1 MSDHSSFDSTS
12 QTLSSQDS
20 IFQDSTSKNSA
31 SQNSAMQ
38 SNPTQDI
45 DDSQMHSVA
54 NSAEMLVEPDI
65 DALLDIADEASV
77 TWVREQEQLD
87 EVIKALEVCG
97 RVALDTEF
105 IKRDTYY
112 PRLAL
117 VQLNTGDHIYLLDA
131 PQLQLAELWQ
141 ALSEVDVAIWHA
153 CGEDL
158 GIFYLLSGCPPLT
171 NIFDTQIALSYLT
184 GQLQMGYQQALDD
197 QLDMHI
203 DKEQSQSDWLQRPLS
218 DEQEQY
224 AIDDVRFLPALYLSL
239 EYNLKK
245 QGLYDYV
252 WADCQLYAYELYQ
265 TQHVADDAMYLTMA
279 DYRYNSQQMAILQAV
294 ATWRE
299 ELARATN
306 QPRTF
311 VIKKQ
316 AVREII
322 TEKPNSMRELAHK
335 TTMHRSMLRLYGEE
349 LLKVIKEA
357 KNLAPVEH
365 PECLLP
371 PYRSKN
377 KVLSKAV
384 QQAID
389 AQAERIGVPA
399 NVLMRKKWLGQLYEV
414 IAFDKD
420 LAELPQGLKGWRNDW
435 VMQTLIP
442 VIKKHKT
449 ELQQG
454 MGINV

>member
-1 MSDHSSFDSTS
+1 MPNHAV
-12 QTLSSQDS
+12 
-20 IFQDSTSKNSA
+20 NA
-31 SQNSAMQ
+31 
-38 SNPTQDI
+38 SNPQQDN
-45 DDSQMHSVA
+45 VA
-54 NSAEMLVEPDI
+54 TINEL
-65 DALLDIADEASV
+65 IADETVKASSEMDIEVLLETANKAVV
-77 TWVREQEQLD
+77 TWVREQDQLD
-87 EVIKALEVCG
+87 EVITALATCG

-131 PQLQLAELWQ
+131 PQLQLGELWQ
-141 ALSEVDVAIWHA
+141 ALSQVDVAIWHA

-184 GQLQMGYQQALDD
+184 GQLQMGYQQALGD
-197 QLDMHI
+197 QLEIHI

-218 DEQEQY
+218 DEQERY
-224 AIDDVRFLPALYLSL
+224 AIDDVRFLPALYLQL
-239 EYNLKK
+239 ENKLKTK
-245 QGLYDYV
+245 GLFDYV
-252 WADCQLYAYELYQ
+252 WADCQLYASELYE
-265 TQHVADDAMYLTMA
+265 TQRVEDDAMYLTMA
-279 DYRYNSQQMAILQAV
+279 DYRYTPEEMAILKAV

-299 ELARATN
+299 GLARATN

-311 VIKKQ
+311 IIKKQ
-316 AVREII
+316 AVREIV
-322 TEKPNSMRELAHK
+322 TEKPNSMRDLAHK
-335 TTMHRSMLRLYGEE
+335 TTIHRSMLRLYGEE
-349 LLKVIKEA
+349 LLKVIREA
-357 KNLAPVEH
+357 RSLSPTEH
-365 PECLLP
+365 PACLLP

-389 AQAERIGVPA
+389 EHAKVMGIPA

-414 IAFDKD
+414 IAFDQD
-420 LAELPQGLKGWRNDW
+420 ISNLPQGLKGWRNEW
-435 VMQTLIP
+435 VVQTLIP
-442 VIKKHKT
+442 VIEAHKT

-454 MGINV
+454 MGIRV

>member
-1 MSDHSSFDSTS
+1 MSNHASTAPVAA
-12 QTLSSQDS
+12 T
-20 IFQDSTSKNSA
+20 
-31 SQNSAMQ
+31 Q
-38 SNPTQDI
+38 SNHSDSSTAT
-45 DDSQMHSVA
+45 DDEPSKLSINHEVA
-54 NSAEMLVEPDI
+54 PADLPPEPDI
-65 DALLDIADEASV
+65 DALLDIADEAAV
-77 TWVREQEQLD
+77 TWVRQQDGLA
-87 EVIKALEVCG
+87 EVIDALATCG

-117 VQLNTGDHIYLLDA
+117 VQLNTGNHVYLLDA

-141 ALSEVDVAIWHA
+141 ALMKVDVAIWHA

-203 DKEQSQSDWLQRPLS
+203 DKEHSQSDWLQRPLS

-239 EYNLKK
+239 EYELKK
-245 QGLYDYV
+245 KGLYDYV
-252 WADCQLYAYELYQ
+252 WADCQLYASDLYDA
-265 TQHVADDAMYLTMA
+265 QHVEDEAMYLTMA
-279 DYRYNSQQMAILQAV
+279 DYRYTSEQMAILQAV

-299 ELARATN
+299 ELARSTN

-322 TEKPNSMRELAHK
+322 TEKPNTMRELAHK
-335 TTMHRSMLRLYGEE
+335 TTMHRSMLRLYGDE
-349 LLKVIKEA
+349 LLKVIKDA
-357 KNLAPVEH
+357 KNLHPAEH
-365 PECLLP
+365 PDCLLP

-389 AQAERIGVPA
+389 DQAEKTGVPA
-399 NVLMRKKWLGQLYEV
+399 SVLMRKKWLGQLYEV

-420 LAELPQGLKGWRNDW
+420 LSELPEGLKGWRNDW

-442 VIKKHKT
+442 VIQAHKT

-454 MGINV
+454 MGVNVR

>member
-1 MSDHSSFDSTS
+1 MYNTASLESN
-12 QTLSSQDS
+12 SQDTLFADS
-20 IFQDSTSKNSA
+20 IKQSSHTTVSA
-31 SQNSAMQ
+31 AL
-38 SNPTQDI
+38 P
-45 DDSQMHSVA
+45 A
-54 NSAEMLVEPDI
+54 EPDI
-65 DALLDIADEASV
+65 DALLDIADEVAI
-77 TWVREQEQLD
+77 TWVRQQSGLD
-87 EVIKALEVCG
+87 EVIQALATCG

-117 VQLNTGDHIYLLDA
+117 VQLNIGDHIYLLDA
-131 PQLQLAELWQ
+131 PQLQLADFWE
-141 ALSEVDVAIWHA
+141 ALRKVDVAIWHA

-203 DKEQSQSDWLQRPLS
+203 DKEHSQSDWLQRPLS

-239 EYNLKK
+239 EYELKK
-245 QGLYDYV
+245 QGLYEYV
-252 WADCQLYAYELYQ
+252 WEDCQLYASDLY
-265 TQHVADDAMYLTMA
+265 DAQNVEDEQMYLTMA
-279 DYRYNSQQMAILQAV
+279 DYRYTSEQMAILQAV

-299 ELARATN
+299 ELARSTN

-322 TEKPNSMRELAHK
+322 TEKPNTMRELAHK
-335 TTMHRSMLRLYGEE
+335 TTMHRSMLRLYGDE
-349 LLKVIKEA
+349 LLKVIKDA
-357 KNLAPVEH
+357 KNLH
-365 PECLLP
+365 PAEYPDCLLP

-389 AQAERIGVPA
+389 DQAEITGVPA
-399 NVLMRKKWLGQLYEV
+399 SVLMRKKWLGQLYEV
-414 IAFDKD
+414 IAFDQG
-420 LAELPQGLKGWRNDW
+420 LAALPQGLKGWRNEW
-435 VMQTLIP
+435 VTQTLIP
-442 VIKKHKT
+442 VVEAHKK

>member
-1 MSDHSSFDSTS
+1 MSNHAPTASTAA
-12 QTLSSQDS
+12 
-20 IFQDSTSKNSA
+20 I
-31 SQNSAMQ
+31 Q
-38 SNPTQDI
+38 SNLADNITI
-45 DDSQMHSVA
+45 AASDDLLESSI
-54 NSAEMLVEPDI
+54 NSTIESADLPSEPDI
-65 DALLDIADEASV
+65 DALLDSADEAAV
-77 TWVREQEQLD
+77 TWVREQNGLA
-87 EVIKALEVCG
+87 EVIDALATCG

-117 VQLNTGDHIYLLDA
+117 IQLNTGNHIYLLDA
-131 PQLQLAELWQ
+131 PQLQLTELWQ
-141 ALSEVDVAIWHA
+141 ALAKVDVAIWHA

-239 EYNLKK
+239 EYALKK

-252 WADCQLYAYELYQ
+252 WADCQLYASDLYDA
-265 TQHVADDAMYLTMA
+265 QHVEDSAMYLTMA
-279 DYRYNSQQMAILQAV
+279 DYRYTSQQMAILQAV

-299 ELARATN
+299 ELARSTN

-322 TEKPNSMRELAHK
+322 TERPSNMRELAHK

-349 LLKVIKEA
+349 LLKVINQA
-357 KNLAPVEH
+357 KNLH
-365 PECLLP
+365 PAEFPDCLLP

-389 AQAERIGVPA
+389 EHARTIGVPA
-399 NVLMRKKWLGQLYEV
+399 SVLMRKKWLGQLYEV
-414 IAFDKD
+414 IAFDKE
-420 LAELPQGLKGWRNDW
+420 LSELPEGLKGWRNDW
-435 VMQTLIP
+435 VMNTLIP

-454 MGINV
+454 MGINVR

>member
-1 MSDHSSFDSTS
+1 MKNNSYCYSVIFSVSHLFIYAGICPVSDHYNPILTANQPSVSISTDNHSFMPAEP
-12 QTLSSQDS
+12 
-20 IFQDSTSKNSA
+20 N
-31 SQNSAMQ
+31 
-38 SNPTQDI
+38 I
-45 DDSQMHSVA
+45 DV
-54 NSAEMLVEPDI
+54 
-65 DALLDIADEASV
+65 LLDVADEVPV
-77 TWVREQEQLD
+77 TWIKEQYQLD
-87 EVIKALEVCG
+87 EVINALEGCG

-131 PQLQLAELWQ
+131 PKLQLTELWQ
-141 ALSEVDVAIWHA
+141 ALIKVDVAIWHA

-203 DKEQSQSDWLQRPLS
+203 DKEHSQSDWLRRPLS

-224 AIDDVRFLPALYLSL
+224 AIDDVRFLPALYLSI
-239 EYNLKK
+239 EYELKS

-252 WADCQLYAYELYQ
+252 WEDCQLYAHELYKAQ
-265 TQHVADDAMYLTMA
+265 NVEDEDMYLTMA
-279 DYRYNSQQMAILQAV
+279 DYRYTSEQMAILQAV

-299 ELARATN
+299 ALARSTN

-322 TEKPNSMRELAHK
+322 TEKPSNMRELAHK

-349 LLKVIKEA
+349 LMAVINKA
-357 KNLAPVEH
+357 KILSSAEYP
-365 PECLLP
+365 PCLLP

-384 QQAID
+384 EGTITEHAKQID
-389 AQAERIGVPA
+389 VPE

-414 IAFDKD
+414 IAFDQG
-420 LAELPQGLKGWRNDW
+420 LSALPQGLQGWRYEW
-435 VMQTLIP
+435 VTQTLIP
-442 VIKKHKT
+442 VIEAHKK

>member
-1 MSDHSSFDSTS
+1 MSNTAP
-12 QTLSSQDS
+12 TE
-20 IFQDSTSKNSA
+20 
-31 SQNSAMQ
+31 
-38 SNPTQDI
+38 SNPQNTLATDEVH
-45 DDSQMHSVA
+45 HSV
-54 NSAEMLVEPDI
+54 NTAELVDLPVEPDI
-65 DALLDIADEASV
+65 DALLDIADEVAI
-77 TWVREQEQLD
+77 TWVRKQGQLA
-87 EVIKALEVCG
+87 EVIDALATCG

-117 VQLNTGDHIYLLDA
+117 VQLNTGNHVYLLDA
-131 PQLQLAELWQ
+131 PQLQLSELWQ
-141 ALSEVDVAIWHA
+141 ALMKVDVAIWHA

-184 GQLQMGYQQALDD
+184 GQLQMGYQQALDE

-203 DKEQSQSDWLQRPLS
+203 DKEHSQSDWLQRPLS

-239 EYNLKK
+239 EYALKS
-245 QGLYDYV
+245 QGLYEYV
-252 WADCQLYAYELYQ
+252 WEDCQLYANDLYDAQ
-265 TQHVADDAMYLTMA
+265 NVADEQMYLTMA
-279 DYRYNSQQMAILQAV
+279 DYRYTSEQMAILQAV

-299 ELARATN
+299 ELARSTN

-322 TEKPNSMRELAHK
+322 TEKPNTMRELAHK
-335 TTMHRSMLRLYGEE
+335 TTIHRSMLRLYGEE

-357 KNLAPVEH
+357 KNLH
-365 PECLLP
+365 PAEYPDCLLP

-389 AQAERIGVPA
+389 DQAKVTGVPA

-414 IAFDKD
+414 IAFNKD
-420 LAELPQGLKGWRNDW
+420 MSELPQGLKGWRHDW
-435 VMQTLIP
+435 VMQTFIP
-442 VIKKHKT
+442 VIEAHKT

>member
-1 MSDHSSFDSTS
+1 VSDLSSFDSIS
-12 QTLSSQDS
+12 QTDSSQD
-20 IFQDSTSKNSA
+20 IDL
-31 SQNSAMQ
+31 Q
-38 SNPTQDI
+38 SNPTEGVNN
-45 DDSQMHSVA
+45 SQMHAVA
-54 NSAEMLVEPDI
+54 NSAAVPVEPDI

-77 TWVREQEQLD
+77 TWVRNQEQLE

-158 GIFYLLSGCPPLT
+158 GIFYLLSGCPLLT

-184 GQLQMGYQQALDD
+184 GQLQVGYQQALDD

-239 EYNLKK
+239 EYALKK
-245 QGLYDYV
+245 EGLFEYV

-265 TQHVADDAMYLTMA
+265 TQHVDDEAMYLTMA

-299 ELARATN
+299 ALARSTN

-322 TEKPNSMRELAHK
+322 TEKPTSMRELAHK
-335 TTMHRSMLRLYGEE
+335 TTIHRSMLRLYGEE

-357 KNLAPVEH
+357 KNLAPTEH

-389 AQAERIGVPA
+389 AQAEKVGVPA

-420 LAELPQGLKGWRNDW
+420 LAALPQGLKGWRNEW
-435 VMQTLIP
+435 VMETLIP

>member
-1 MSDHSSFDSTS
+1 MSNTAP
-12 QTLSSQDS
+12 TE
-20 IFQDSTSKNSA
+20 
-31 SQNSAMQ
+31 
-38 SNPTQDI
+38 SNPHNTLATDGVH
-45 DDSQMHSVA
+45 HSA
-54 NSAEMLVEPDI
+54 NTAELVDLPVEPDI
-65 DALLDIADEASV
+65 DALLDIADEVAI
-77 TWVREQEQLD
+77 TWVRKQSQLA
-87 EVIKALEVCG
+87 EVIDALATCG

-117 VQLNTGDHIYLLDA
+117 VQLNTGDHVYLLDA
-131 PQLQLAELWQ
+131 PQLQLSELWQ
-141 ALSEVDVAIWHA
+141 ALMKVDVAIWHA

-158 GIFYLLSGCPPLT
+158 GIFYLLSGCPPLS

-184 GQLQMGYQQALDD
+184 GQLQMGYQQALDE

-239 EYNLKK
+239 EYALKS
-245 QGLYDYV
+245 QGLYEYV
-252 WADCQLYAYELYQ
+252 WEDCQLYANDLYEAQ
-265 TQHVADDAMYLTMA
+265 NVEDEAMYLTMA
-279 DYRYNSQQMAILQAV
+279 DYRYTSEQMAILQAV

-299 ELARATN
+299 ELARSTN

-322 TEKPNSMRELAHK
+322 TEKPNTMRELTHK

-349 LLKVIKEA
+349 LLKVIKDA
-357 KNLAPVEH
+357 KNLH
-365 PECLLP
+365 PAEYPDCLLP

-389 AQAERIGVPA
+389 DQAGAIGVPA

-420 LAELPQGLKGWRNDW
+420 ISELPEGLKGWRNEW
-435 VMQTLIP
+435 VMDTLIP
-442 VIKKHKT
+442 VIKQRKT

>member
-1 MSDHSSFDSTS
+1 M
-12 QTLSSQDS
+12 
-20 IFQDSTSKNSA
+20 
-31 SQNSAMQ
+31 
-38 SNPTQDI
+38 
-45 DDSQMHSVA
+45 
-54 NSAEMLVEPDI
+54 
-65 DALLDIADEASV
+65 
-77 TWVREQEQLD
+77 
-87 EVIKALEVCG
+87 
-97 RVALDTEF
+97 
-105 IKRDTYY
+105 
-112 PRLAL
+112 
-117 VQLNTGDHIYLLDA
+117 QLNVGDHIYLLDA

-141 ALSEVDVAIWHA
+141 ALAKVDVAIWHA

-203 DKEQSQSDWLQRPLS
+203 DKEQSQSDWLKRPLS

-239 EYNLKK
+239 EYELKK
-245 QGLYDYV
+245 QGLFEYV
-252 WADCQLYAYELYQ
+252 WADCQLYASDLYDA
-265 TQHVADDAMYLTMA
+265 QHVADDEMYLTMA
-279 DYRYNSQQMAILQAV
+279 DYRYTSEQMAILQAV

-322 TEKPNSMRELAHK
+322 TEKPSSMRELAHK

-357 KNLAPVEH
+357 KNLHPAEH
-365 PECLLP
+365 PDCLLP

-389 AQAERIGVPA
+389 AQAEKIGVPA
-399 NVLMRKKWLGQLYEV
+399 NVLMRKKWLAQLYEV
-414 IAFDKD
+414 IAFDKEIS
-420 LAELPQGLKGWRNDW
+420 ELPEGLKGWRNEW
-435 VMQTLIP
+435 VMQILIP
-442 VIKKHKT
+442 VIKEHKT

-454 MGINV
+454 MGINVR

>member
-1 MSDHSSFDSTS
+1 MSNHAPTASTAA
-12 QTLSSQDS
+12 
-20 IFQDSTSKNSA
+20 I
-31 SQNSAMQ
+31 Q
-38 SNPTQDI
+38 SNLADNINIAASDDLLEPSINSKIESADI
-45 DDSQMHSVA
+45 PS
-54 NSAEMLVEPDI
+54 EPDI
-65 DALLDIADEASV
+65 DALLDNADEAAV
-77 TWVREQEQLD
+77 TWVREQNGLA
-87 EVIKALEVCG
+87 EVIDALATCG

-117 VQLNTGDHIYLLDA
+117 VQLNTGNHIYLLDA
-131 PQLQLAELWQ
+131 PQLQLTELWQ
-141 ALSEVDVAIWHA
+141 ALAKVDVAIWHA

-239 EYNLKK
+239 EYALKK

-252 WADCQLYAYELYQ
+252 WADCQLYASDLYDA
-265 TQHVADDAMYLTMA
+265 QHVEDNAMYLTMA
-279 DYRYNSQQMAILQAV
+279 DYRYTSQQMAILQAV

-299 ELARATN
+299 ELARSTN

-322 TEKPNSMRELAHK
+322 TEKPSNMRELAHK

-349 LLKVIKEA
+349 LLKVINQA
-357 KNLAPVEH
+357 KNLH
-365 PECLLP
+365 PAEYPDCLLP

-389 AQAERIGVPA
+389 DQAEKTGVPD

-420 LAELPQGLKGWRNDW
+420 LSELPEGLKGWRNDW
-435 VMQTLIP
+435 VMNTLIP

-454 MGINV
+454 MGINVR

>member
-1 MSDHSSFDSTS
+1 MSNHVPTASSAAT
-12 QTLSSQDS
+12 
-20 IFQDSTSKNSA
+20 
-31 SQNSAMQ
+31 Q
-38 SNPTQDI
+38 SNLADNAAAI
-45 DDSQMHSVA
+45 DDSSKQSVNTEIA
-54 NSAEMLVEPDI
+54 SAAVPPEPNI
-65 DALLDIADEASV
+65 DALLDIADEVAI
-77 TWVREQEQLD
+77 TWVREQDGLA
-87 EVIKALEVCG
+87 EVIDALAICG

-117 VQLNTGDHIYLLDA
+117 VQLNTGNHIYLLDA
-131 PQLQLAELWQ
+131 PQLQLGAFWQ

-239 EYNLKK
+239 EYELKK
-245 QGLYDYV
+245 QGLFEYV
-252 WADCQLYAYELYQ
+252 WADCQLYASDLYDA
-265 TQHVADDAMYLTMA
+265 QHVEDEAMYLTMA
-279 DYRYNSQQMAILQAV
+279 DYRYNSQQMAILKGV

-299 ELARATN
+299 ELARSTN

-322 TEKPNSMRELAHK
+322 TEKPSNMRELAHK

-357 KNLAPVEH
+357 KNLH
-365 PECLLP
+365 PAEYPDCLLP

-389 AQAERIGVPA
+389 EQAEAIGVPA

-414 IAFDKD
+414 IAFDKN
-420 LAELPQGLKGWRNDW
+420 LSELPEGLKGWRNEW
-435 VMQTLIP
+435 VTQTLIP
-442 VIKKHKT
+442 VINKHKT

>member
-1 MSDHSSFDSTS
+1 MSNTAPTESNLQNTF
-12 QTLSSQDS
+12 
-20 IFQDSTSKNSA
+20 SA
-31 SQNSAMQ
+31 DEVQ
-38 SNPTQDI
+38 
-45 DDSQMHSVA
+45 HSVNPA
-54 NSAEMLVEPDI
+54 KLVDLPVEPDI
-65 DALLDIADEASV
+65 DALLDIADEVAV
-77 TWVREQEQLD
+77 TWVRKQSQLD
-87 EVIKALEVCG
+87 EVIEALATCG

-117 VQLNTGDHIYLLDA
+117 IQLNTGNHVYLLDA
-131 PQLQLAELWQ
+131 PQLQLSELWQ
-141 ALSEVDVAIWHA
+141 ALMKVDVAIWHA

-184 GQLQMGYQQALDD
+184 GQLQMGYQQALDE

-239 EYNLKK
+239 EYALKS
-245 QGLYDYV
+245 QGLYEYV
-252 WADCQLYAYELYQ
+252 WEDCQLYANDLYDAQ
-265 TQHVADDAMYLTMA
+265 NVADEQMYLTMA
-279 DYRYNSQQMAILQAV
+279 DYRYSSEQMAILQAV

-299 ELARATN
+299 ELARSTN

-322 TEKPNSMRELAHK
+322 TEKPNTMRELAHK
-335 TTMHRSMLRLYGEE
+335 TTIHRSMLRLYGEE

-357 KNLAPVEH
+357 KNLH
-365 PECLLP
+365 PAEYPDCLLP

-389 AQAERIGVPA
+389 DQAKVTGVPA

-420 LAELPQGLKGWRNDW
+420 ISELPQGLKGWRHDW
-435 VMQTLIP
+435 VMHTFIP
-442 VIKKHKT
+442 VIEAHKI

>member
-1 MSDHSSFDSTS
+1 MSDHCHCNTDFIVNPPFDSVEAENP
-12 QTLSSQDS
+12 LST
-20 IFQDSTSKNSA
+20 F
-31 SQNSAMQ
+31 
-38 SNPTQDI
+38 
-45 DDSQMHSVA
+45 
-54 NSAEMLVEPDI
+54 LEPDI
-65 DALLDIADEASV
+65 DALLDIADGLPV
-77 TWVREQEQLD
+77 TWVKEQYQLD
-87 EVIKALEVCG
+87 EVIDALEGCG

-158 GIFYLLSGCPPLT
+158 GIFYLLSDCPPLT

-203 DKEQSQSDWLQRPLS
+203 DKEHSQSDWLRRPLS

-224 AIDDVRFLPALYLSL
+224 AIDDVRFLPALYLSI
-239 EYNLKK
+239 EYELKSR
-245 QGLYDYV
+245 GLYDYV
-252 WADCQLYAYELYQ
+252 WEDCQLYAHELYQ
-265 TQHVADDAMYLTMA
+265 AQNVEDEDMYLTMA
-279 DYRYNSQQMAILQAV
+279 DYRYTSEQMAILQAV
-294 ATWRE
+294 ASWRE
-299 ELARATN
+299 ALARATN

-322 TEKPNSMRELAHK
+322 TEKPSNMRELAHK

-349 LLKVIKEA
+349 LITVINKA
-357 KNLAPVEH
+357 KSLSPNEYP
-365 PECLLP
+365 PCLLP

-384 QQAID
+384 ESAI
-389 AQAERIGVPA
+389 AEHAERIGVPE

-420 LAELPQGLKGWRNDW
+420 LSELPQGLKGWRHEW
-435 VMQTLIP
+435 VTKTIIP
-442 VIKKHKT
+442 VIEAHKV

-454 MGINV
+454 MGIRV

>member
-1 MSDHSSFDSTS
+1 MSNHVPTASSAA
-12 QTLSSQDS
+12 
-20 IFQDSTSKNSA
+20 I
-31 SQNSAMQ
+31 Q
-38 SNPTQDI
+38 SNLVDNTAATDDVSKQSVNTDI
-45 DDSQMHSVA
+45 A
-54 NSAEMLVEPDI
+54 SAAVPPEPNI
-65 DALLDIADEASV
+65 DALLDIADEVAI
-77 TWVREQEQLD
+77 TWVREQEGLA
-87 EVIKALEVCG
+87 EVIDALATCG

-131 PQLQLAELWQ
+131 PQLQLGDFWQ

-239 EYNLKK
+239 EYELKK

-252 WADCQLYAYELYQ
+252 WADCQLYASDLYDA
-265 TQHVADDAMYLTMA
+265 QHVEDEAMYLTMA
-279 DYRYNSQQMAILQAV
+279 DYRYNSQQMAILKAV

-322 TEKPNSMRELAHK
+322 TEKPSSMRELAHK

-357 KNLAPVEH
+357 KNLH
-365 PECLLP
+365 PAEYPDCLLP

-377 KVLSKAV
+377 KVLSKAI

-389 AQAERIGVPA
+389 EQAEAIGVPA

-420 LAELPQGLKGWRNDW
+420 LSELPEGLKGWRNEW
-435 VMQTLIP
+435 VTQTLIP
-442 VIKKHKT
+442 VINKHKT

>member
-1 MSDHSSFDSTS
+1 MSNHAPTASTAA
-12 QTLSSQDS
+12 
-20 IFQDSTSKNSA
+20 I
-31 SQNSAMQ
+31 Q
-38 SNPTQDI
+38 SNLADNI
-45 DDSQMHSVA
+45 NIAASDDLLAPSI
-54 NSAEMLVEPDI
+54 NSKIESADLPSEPDI
-65 DALLDIADEASV
+65 DALLDSADEAAV
-77 TWVREQEQLD
+77 TWVREQNGLA
-87 EVIKALEVCG
+87 EVIDALATCG

-117 VQLNTGDHIYLLDA
+117 VQLNTGNHIYLLDA
-131 PQLQLAELWQ
+131 PQLQLTELWQ
-141 ALSEVDVAIWHA
+141 ALAKVDVAIWHA

-239 EYNLKK
+239 EYALKK

-252 WADCQLYAYELYQ
+252 WADCQLYASDLYDA
-265 TQHVADDAMYLTMA
+265 QHVEDNAMYLTMA
-279 DYRYNSQQMAILQAV
+279 DYRYTSQQMAILQAV

-299 ELARATN
+299 ELARSTN

-322 TEKPNSMRELAHK
+322 TERPSNMRELAHK

-349 LLKVIKEA
+349 LLKVINQA
-357 KNLAPVEH
+357 KNLH
-365 PECLLP
+365 PAEYPDCLLP

-389 AQAERIGVPA
+389 DHARAIGVPD

-420 LAELPQGLKGWRNDW
+420 LSELPEGLKGWRNDW
-435 VMQTLIP
+435 VMNTLIP

-454 MGINV
+454 MGINVR

>member
-1 MSDHSSFDSTS
+1 MSHALTDTNTQVSDASILKADDMQTS
-12 QTLSSQDS
+12 MP
-20 IFQDSTSKNSA
+20 K
-31 SQNSAMQ
+31 
-38 SNPTQDI
+38 
-45 DDSQMHSVA
+45 
-54 NSAEMLVEPDI
+54 EPDI
-65 DALLDIADEASV
+65 DALLDIADEAKV
-77 TWVREQEQLD
+77 TWVREQYQLGV
-87 EVIKALEVCG
+87 VIEALKVCG

-117 VQLNTGDHIYLLDA
+117 VQLNVGDHIYLLDA
-131 PQLQLAELWQ
+131 PKLQLSEFWQ
-141 ALSEVDVAIWHA
+141 ALTEVDVAIWHA

-184 GQLQMGYQQALDD
+184 GQLQMGYQQALDE

-203 DKEQSQSDWLQRPLS
+203 DKEHSQSDWLQRPLT

-224 AIDDVRFLPALYLSL
+224 AIDDVRFLPALYLSI
-239 EYNLKK
+239 EHALKSK
-245 QGLYDYV
+245 GLYDYV
-252 WADCQLYAYELYQ
+252 WADCQLYASELYE
-265 TQHVADDAMYLTMA
+265 TQHIEDDAMYLTMA
-279 DYRYNSQQMAILQAV
+279 DYRYNAQQMAVLQAV

-299 ELARATN
+299 QLARATN

-322 TEKPNSMRELAHK
+322 TEKPNTMRELAHK

-349 LLKVIKEA
+349 LLTIIKDA
-357 KNLAPVEH
+357 KALPAAEQPA
-365 PECLLP
+365 LIAP

-389 AQAERIGVPA
+389 KQAEKIGVPTS
-399 NVLMRKKWLGQLYEV
+399 VLMRKKWLHQLYEV
-414 IAFDKD
+414 IAYDKD
-420 LAELPQGLKGWRNDW
+420 LSDMPLGLQGWRYEW
-435 VMQTLIP
+435 VTQTLIP
-442 VIKKHKT
+442 VIEEHKV
-449 ELQQG
+449 ELKQG
-454 MGINV
+454 MGVR

>member
-1 MSDHSSFDSTS
+1 MSNTAP
-12 QTLSSQDS
+12 TE
-20 IFQDSTSKNSA
+20 
-31 SQNSAMQ
+31 
-38 SNPTQDI
+38 SNPQNTLATDEVH
-45 DDSQMHSVA
+45 HSV
-54 NSAEMLVEPDI
+54 NTAELVDLPVEPDI
-65 DALLDIADEASV
+65 DALLDIADEVAI
-77 TWVREQEQLD
+77 TWVRKQGQLA
-87 EVIKALEVCG
+87 EVIDALATCG

-117 VQLNTGDHIYLLDA
+117 VQLNTGNHVYLLDA
-131 PQLQLAELWQ
+131 PQLQLSELWQ
-141 ALSEVDVAIWHA
+141 ALMKVDVAIWHA

-158 GIFYLLSGCPPLT
+158 GIFYLLSGCPPLS

-184 GQLQMGYQQALDD
+184 GQLQMGYQQALDE

-239 EYNLKK
+239 EYALKS
-245 QGLYDYV
+245 QGLYEYV
-252 WADCQLYAYELYQ
+252 WEDCQLYANDLYDAQ
-265 TQHVADDAMYLTMA
+265 NVADEQMYLTMA
-279 DYRYNSQQMAILQAV
+279 DYRYTSEQMAILQAV

-299 ELARATN
+299 ELARSTN

-322 TEKPNSMRELAHK
+322 TEKPNTMRELAHK

-349 LLKVIKEA
+349 LLKVIKDA
-357 KNLAPVEH
+357 KNLH
-365 PECLLP
+365 PAQYPDCLLP

-389 AQAERIGVPA
+389 DQAGAIGVPA

-420 LAELPQGLKGWRNDW
+420 ISELPEGLKGWRNEW
-435 VMQTLIP
+435 VMDTLIP
-442 VIKKHKT
+442 VIKQHKT

-454 MGINV
+454 MGITV

>member
-1 MSDHSSFDSTS
+1 MSNTA
-12 QTLSSQDS
+12 S
-20 IFQDSTSKNSA
+20 IE
-31 SQNSAMQ
+31 
-38 SNPTQDI
+38 SNPQNTFAADEVHQP
-45 DDSQMHSVA
+45 A
-54 NSAEMLVEPDI
+54 NPAKLVELPVEPDI
-65 DALLDIADEASV
+65 DALLDIADEVAI
-77 TWVREQEQLD
+77 TWVRQQSGLD
-87 EVIKALEVCG
+87 EVIQALATCG

-117 VQLNTGDHIYLLDA
+117 VQLNIGDHVYLLDA
-131 PQLQLAELWQ
+131 PQLQLEDFWE
-141 ALSEVDVAIWHA
+141 ALRKVDVAIWHA

-184 GQLQMGYQQALDD
+184 GQLQMGYQQALDE

-203 DKEQSQSDWLQRPLS
+203 DKEHSQSDWLQRPLS

-239 EYNLKK
+239 EYELKK
-245 QGLYDYV
+245 QGLYEYV
-252 WADCQLYAYELYQ
+252 WEDCQLYANDLYDAQ
-265 TQHVADDAMYLTMA
+265 NVADEQMYLTMA
-279 DYRYNSQQMAILQAV
+279 DYRYTSEQMAILQAV

-357 KNLAPVEH
+357 KSLH
-365 PECLLP
+365 PAEYPDCLLP

-389 AQAERIGVPA
+389 DQAKVTGIPA

-414 IAFDKD
+414 IAFNKD
-420 LAELPQGLKGWRNDW
+420 MSELPQGLKGWRHDW
-435 VMQTLIP
+435 VMQTFIP
-442 VIKKHKT
+442 VIEAHKT

>member
-1 MSDHSSFDSTS
+1 VSNNIS
-12 QTLSSQDS
+12 
-20 IFQDSTSKNSA
+20 NASA
-31 SQNSAMQ
+31 Q
-38 SNPTQDI
+38 SNASDI
-45 DDSQMHSVA
+45 NDSSLQEAA
-54 NSAEMLVEPDI
+54 NTEPMSAATPSESATNTPDVEMFDAEVLDI
-65 DALLDIADEASV
+65 DALLDIADDVAI
-77 TWVREQEQLD
+77 TWVRKQGELD
-87 EVIKALEVCG
+87 EVIDALATCG

-117 VQLNTGDHIYLLDA
+117 VQLNTGDHVYLLDA
-131 PQLQLAELWQ
+131 PQLQLAELWE
-141 ALSEVDVAIWHA
+141 ALRKVDVAIWHA

-184 GQLQMGYQQALDD
+184 GQLQMGYQQALAD

-203 DKEQSQSDWLQRPLS
+203 DKEHSQSDWLQRPLT

-224 AIDDVRFLPALYLSL
+224 AIDDVRYLPALYLSI
-239 EYNLKK
+239 EHALKA

-252 WADCQLYAYELYQ
+252 WADCQLYASDLYD
-265 TQHVADDAMYLTMA
+265 TQHVEDEAMYLTMA
-279 DYRYNSQQMAILQAV
+279 DYRYNSQQMAILKGV

-316 AVREII
+316 AVREIV

-349 LLKVIKEA
+349 LLKVIRDA
-357 KNLAPVEH
+357 KSLPPTEH
-365 PECLLP
+365 PDCLVP

-389 AQAERIGVPA
+389 EHAREIGIPA
-399 NVLMRKKWLGQLYEV
+399 SVLMRKKWLGQLYEV
-414 IAFDKD
+414 VALDKD
-420 LAELPQGLKGWRNDW
+420 VSELPQGLKGWRSDW
-435 VMQTLIP
+435 VVKTLIP

-454 MGINV
+454 MGIRVQ

>member
-1 MSDHSSFDSTS
+1 MSNNASIASTDSTS
-12 QTLSSQDS
+12 QDNSATDN
-20 IFQDSTSKNSA
+20 TSK
-31 SQNSAMQ
+31 Q
-38 SNPTQDI
+38 I
-45 DDSQMHSVA
+45 A
-54 NSAEMLVEPDI
+54 NTDMASAELPAEPDI
-65 DALLDIADEASV
+65 DTLLDIADEVAV
-77 TWVREQEQLD
+77 TWVREQNGLD
-87 EVIKALEVCG
+87 EVIAALATCG

-117 VQLNTGDHIYLLDA
+117 VQLNTGDHVYLLDA

-141 ALSEVDVAIWHA
+141 ALSKVDVAIWHA

-239 EYNLKK
+239 EYELKK

-252 WADCQLYAYELYQ
+252 WADCQLYASDLYE
-265 TQHVADDAMYLTMA
+265 TQHVEDDAMYLTMA
-279 DYRYNSQQMAILQAV
+279 DYRYTSEQMAILQSV

-322 TEKPNSMRELAHK
+322 TEKPNTMRELAHK

-349 LLKVIKEA
+349 LLKVIKDA
-357 KNLAPVEH
+357 KNLHPAEH
-365 PECLLP
+365 PDCLLP

-389 AQAERIGVPA
+389 DQAKNIGVPA
-399 NVLMRKKWLGQLYEV
+399 NVLMRKKWLSQLYEI

-420 LAELPQGLKGWRNDW
+420 LSELPEGLKGWRNDW

-442 VIKKHKT
+442 VIEAHKT

-454 MGINV
+454 MGIKV

>member
-1 MSDHSSFDSTS
+1 MSNHVSKASSTS
-12 QTLSSQDS
+12 TV
-20 IFQDSTSKNSA
+20 ST
-31 SQNSAMQ
+31 Q
-38 SNPTQDI
+38 SNNLENAVSYDNLAQQATNVATQ
-45 DDSQMHSVA
+45 
-54 NSAEMLVEPDI
+54 SADLPPEPNI
-65 DALLDIADEASV
+65 DALLDAADDAAV
-77 TWVREQEQLD
+77 TWVRKQDDLA
-87 EVIKALEVCG
+87 EVIDALATCG

-117 VQLNTGDHIYLLDA
+117 VQLNTGNHVYLLDA
-131 PQLQLAELWQ
+131 PQLQLAELWE
-141 ALSEVDVAIWHA
+141 ALAKVDVAIWHA

-158 GIFYLLSGCPPLT
+158 GIFYLLSDCPPLT

-239 EYNLKK
+239 EYELKK
-245 QGLYDYV
+245 QGLFEYV
-252 WADCQLYAYELYQ
+252 WADCQLYASDLYDA
-265 TQHVADDAMYLTMA
+265 QHVADDEMYLTMA
-279 DYRYNSQQMAILQAV
+279 DYRYTSEQMAILQAV

-322 TEKPNSMRELAHK
+322 TEKPSSMRELAHK

-357 KNLAPVEH
+357 KNLHPAEH
-365 PECLLP
+365 PDCLLP

-399 NVLMRKKWLGQLYEV
+399 NVLMRKKWLAQLYEV

-420 LAELPQGLKGWRNDW
+420 LSELPEGLKGWRNEW

-442 VIKKHKT
+442 VIKEHKT

-454 MGINV
+454 MGINVR

>member
-1 MSDHSSFDSTS
+1 MSNHAVNASNVQEDSSYVVDESVTDES
-12 QTLSSQDS
+12 IQASSG
-20 IFQDSTSKNSA
+20 I
-31 SQNSAMQ
+31 
-38 SNPTQDI
+38 DI
-45 DDSQMHSVA
+45 DILLETA
-54 NSAEMLVEPDI
+54 N
-65 DALLDIADEASV
+65 EAVV
-77 TWVREQEQLD
+77 TWVREQDQLD
-87 EVIKALEVCG
+87 EVIDALATCG

-131 PQLQLAELWQ
+131 PQLQLGELWQ
-141 ALSEVDVAIWHA
+141 ALSQVDVAIWHA

-184 GQLQMGYQQALDD
+184 GQLQMGYQQALAD
-197 QLDMHI
+197 QLEIHI

-218 DEQEQY
+218 DEQERY
-224 AIDDVRFLPALYLSL
+224 AIDDVRFLPALYLQL
-239 EYNLKK
+239 EDKLKA
-245 QGLYDYV
+245 QGLFDYV
-252 WADCQLYAYELYQ
+252 WADCQLYASDLYEAQ
-265 TQHVADDAMYLTMA
+265 QVEDDAMYLTMA
-279 DYRYNSQQMAILQAV
+279 DYRYTSEQMAILKAV

-299 ELARATN
+299 GLARATN

-335 TTMHRSMLRLYGEE
+335 TTIHRSMLRLYGEE
-349 LLKVIKEA
+349 LLKVIRDA
-357 KNLAPVEH
+357 KNLSPTEYPA
-365 PECLLP
+365 CLLP

-389 AQAERIGVPA
+389 EHAKVLGIPA

-414 IAFDKD
+414 IAFDQDISK
-420 LAELPQGLKGWRNDW
+420 LPQGLKGWRNEW
-435 VMQTLIP
+435 VIQTLIP
-442 VIKKHKT
+442 VIEKHKA

-454 MGINV
+454 MGIRV

>member
-1 MSDHSSFDSTS
+1 MSNNALTDSNL
-12 QTLSSQDS
+12 Q
-20 IFQDSTSKNSA
+20 
-31 SQNSAMQ
+31 
-38 SNPTQDI
+38 
-45 DDSQMHSVA
+45 DDSAAVNDNLAKQSDNTEVTSVD
-54 NSAEMLVEPDI
+54 LPLEPDI
-65 DALLDIADEASV
+65 DALLDIADEVAI
-77 TWVREQEQLD
+77 TWVRQQSGLD
-87 EVIKALEVCG
+87 EVIEALSTCG

-112 PRLAL
+112 PLLAL
-117 VQLNTGDHIYLLDA
+117 VQLNVGDHIYLLDA
-131 PQLQLAELWQ
+131 PQLQLDELWQ
-141 ALSEVDVAIWHA
+141 ALIKVDVAIWHA

-171 NIFDTQIALSYLT
+171 NIFDTQIALSYVT

-203 DKEQSQSDWLQRPLS
+203 DKEQSQSDWLRRPLS

-239 EYNLKK
+239 EYALKK
-245 QGLYDYV
+245 QDLYNYV
-252 WADCQLYAYELYQ
+252 WADCQLYAHDLYKA
-265 TQHVADDAMYLTMA
+265 QHVEDEAMYLTMA
-279 DYRYNSQQMAILQAV
+279 DYRYTSQQMAVLQAV

-299 ELARATN
+299 ALARATN

-322 TEKPNSMRELAHK
+322 TENPSNMRELAHK

-349 LLKVIKEA
+349 LMKVIKEA
-357 KNLAPVEH
+357 KMLAPVEH
-365 PECLLP
+365 PPCLLP

-384 QQAID
+384 QEAVD
-389 AQAERIGVPA
+389 NQAEKTGVPA
-399 NVLMRKKWLGQLYEV
+399 SVLMRKKWLGQLYEV
-414 IAFDKD
+414 IAFDQE
-420 LAELPQGLKGWRNDW
+420 LEALPQGLKGWRNEW
-435 VMQTLIP
+435 VTQTLIP
-442 VIKKHKT
+442 VIEAHKK

>member
-1 MSDHSSFDSTS
+1 MPNHAV
-12 QTLSSQDS
+12 
-20 IFQDSTSKNSA
+20 NA
-31 SQNSAMQ
+31 
-38 SNPTQDI
+38 SNPQQDNAATI
-45 DDSQMHSVA
+45 
-54 NSAEMLVEPDI
+54 NEL
-65 DALLDIADEASV
+65 IADETVKASSEMNIEALLETANKAVV
-77 TWVREQEQLD
+77 TWVREQDQLN
-87 EVIKALEVCG
+87 EVITALATCG

-131 PQLQLAELWQ
+131 PQLQLGELWQ
-141 ALSEVDVAIWHA
+141 ALSQVDVAIWHA

-184 GQLQMGYQQALDD
+184 GQLQMGYQQALGD
-197 QLDMHI
+197 QLEIHI

-218 DEQEQY
+218 DEQERY
-224 AIDDVRFLPALYLSL
+224 AIDDVRFLPALYLQL
-239 EYNLKK
+239 ENKLKAK
-245 QGLYDYV
+245 GLFDYV
-252 WADCQLYAYELYQ
+252 WADCQLYASELYE
-265 TQHVADDAMYLTMA
+265 TQRVEDDAMYLTMA
-279 DYRYNSQQMAILQAV
+279 DYRYTSEEMAILKAI

-299 ELARATN
+299 GLARATN

-311 VIKKQ
+311 IIKKQ
-316 AVREII
+316 AVREIV

-349 LLKVIKEA
+349 LLKVVRGA
-357 KNLAPVEH
+357 RNLSPTEH
-365 PECLLP
+365 PACLLP

-389 AQAERIGVPA
+389 EHAKVIGIPA
-399 NVLMRKKWLGQLYEV
+399 NVLMRKKWLSQLYEV
-414 IAFDKD
+414 IAFDQD
-420 LAELPQGLKGWRNDW
+420 ISNLPQGLKGWRNEW
-435 VMQTLIP
+435 IVQTLIP
-442 VIKKHKT
+442 VIEAHKT

-454 MGINV
+454 MGIRV

>member
-1 MSDHSSFDSTS
+1 MSNTAP
-12 QTLSSQDS
+12 TE
-20 IFQDSTSKNSA
+20 
-31 SQNSAMQ
+31 
-38 SNPTQDI
+38 SNPQNTLATDEVH
-45 DDSQMHSVA
+45 HSV
-54 NSAEMLVEPDI
+54 NTAELVDLPVEPDI
-65 DALLDIADEASV
+65 DALLDIADEVAI
-77 TWVREQEQLD
+77 TWVRKQGQLA
-87 EVIKALEVCG
+87 EVIDALATCG

-117 VQLNTGDHIYLLDA
+117 VQLNTGNHVYLLDA
-131 PQLQLAELWQ
+131 PQLQLSELWQ
-141 ALSEVDVAIWHA
+141 ALMKVDVAIWHA

-158 GIFYLLSGCPPLT
+158 GIFYLLSGCPPLS

-184 GQLQMGYQQALDD
+184 GQLQMGYQQALDE

-239 EYNLKK
+239 EYELKK
-245 QGLYDYV
+245 QGLYEYV
-252 WADCQLYAYELYQ
+252 WEDCQLYANDLYDAQ
-265 TQHVADDAMYLTMA
+265 NVADEQMYLTMA
-279 DYRYNSQQMAILQAV
+279 DYRYTSEQMAILQAV

-299 ELARATN
+299 ELARSTN

-322 TEKPNSMRELAHK
+322 TEKPNTMRELAHK

-349 LLKVIKEA
+349 LLKVIKDA
-357 KNLAPVEH
+357 KNLH
-365 PECLLP
+365 PAQYPDCLLP

-389 AQAERIGVPA
+389 DQAGAIGVPA

-420 LAELPQGLKGWRNDW
+420 ISELPEGLKGWRNEW
-435 VMQTLIP
+435 VMDTLIP
-442 VIKKHKT
+442 VIKQHKT

-454 MGINV
+454 MGITV

>member
-1 MSDHSSFDSTS
+1 MSNHISTAVNPSNHSEPAATADEPATPVN
-12 QTLSSQDS
+12 TG
-20 IFQDSTSKNSA
+20 A
-31 SQNSAMQ
+31 E
-38 SNPTQDI
+38 
-45 DDSQMHSVA
+45 SV
-54 NSAEMLVEPDI
+54 NLPPEPDI
-65 DALLDIADEASV
+65 DALLDIAEDADV
-77 TWVREQEQLD
+77 TWVREQEGLAD
-87 EVIKALEVCG
+87 VIEALATCG

-131 PQLQLAELWQ
+131 PRLQLDDFWQ
-141 ALSEVDVAIWHA
+141 ALTEVDVAIWHA

-239 EYNLKK
+239 EYELKK
-245 QGLYDYV
+245 QGLFEYV
-252 WADCQLYAYELYQ
+252 WADCQLYASDLYDA
-265 TQHVADDAMYLTMA
+265 QHVADDEMYLTMA
-279 DYRYNSQQMAILQAV
+279 DYRYTSEQMALLQAV

-322 TEKPNSMRELAHK
+322 TEKPSSMRELAHK

-357 KNLAPVEH
+357 KNLHPAEH
-365 PECLLP
+365 PDCLLP

-399 NVLMRKKWLGQLYEV
+399 NVLMRKKWLAQLYEV

-420 LAELPQGLKGWRNDW
+420 LSEFPEGLKGWRNEW
-435 VMQTLIP
+435 VMQILIP
-442 VIKKHKT
+442 VIKEHKT

-454 MGINV
+454 MGINVR

>member
-1 MSDHSSFDSTS
+1 VSNHVSNASTHSNTQDDACVANDI
-12 QTLSSQDS
+12 SSQSLDTNVDS
-20 IFQDSTSKNSA
+20 AVLPPQ
-31 SQNSAMQ
+31 
-38 SNPTQDI
+38 
-45 DDSQMHSVA
+45 
-54 NSAEMLVEPDI
+54 PDI
-65 DALLDIADEASV
+65 DALLDIADDAAV
-77 TWVREQEQLD
+77 TWVREQSGLAQ
-87 EVIKALEVCG
+87 VIDALATCG

-224 AIDDVRFLPALYLSL
+224 AIDDVRFLPALYLNL
-239 EYNLKK
+239 EYELKK

-252 WADCQLYAYELYQ
+252 WADCQLYASDLYN
-265 TQHVADDAMYLTMA
+265 TQHVEDDAMYLTMA
-279 DYRYNSQQMAILQAV
+279 DYRYNSQQMAILKGV

-349 LLKVIKEA
+349 LLKVIKDA
-357 KNLAPVEH
+357 KSLPPAEH
-365 PECLLP
+365 PDCLLP

-389 AQAERIGVPA
+389 NQAQAIGVPA
-399 NVLMRKKWLGQLYEV
+399 NVLMRKKWLAQLYEV
-414 IAFDKD
+414 VAFNKGIS
-420 LAELPQGLKGWRNDW
+420 ELPQGLKGWRNHW
-435 VMQTLIP
+435 IVHTLIP
-442 VIKKHKT
+442 VIEKHKA

-454 MGINV
+454 TGIHD

>member
-1 MSDHSSFDSTS
+1 MPNHAVNASNH
-12 QTLSSQDS
+12 QQDNAAT
-20 IFQDSTSKNSA
+20 IN
-31 SQNSAMQ
+31 
-38 SNPTQDI
+38 
-45 DDSQMHSVA
+45 
-54 NSAEMLVEPDI
+54 EL
-65 DALLDIADEASV
+65 IADETVKASSGMNVEALLETANKAVV
-77 TWVREQEQLD
+77 TWVREQDQLN
-87 EVIKALEVCG
+87 EVITALATCG

-131 PQLQLAELWQ
+131 PQLQLGELWQ
-141 ALSEVDVAIWHA
+141 ALSQVDVAIWHA

-184 GQLQMGYQQALDD
+184 GQLQMGYQQALAD
-197 QLDMHI
+197 QLEIHI

-218 DEQEQY
+218 DEQERY
-224 AIDDVRFLPALYLSL
+224 AIDDVRFLPALYLQL
-239 EYNLKK
+239 ENKLKTK
-245 QGLYDYV
+245 GLFDYV
-252 WADCQLYAYELYQ
+252 WADCQLYASELYE
-265 TQHVADDAMYLTMA
+265 TQRVEDDAMYLTMA
-279 DYRYNSQQMAILQAV
+279 DYRYTSEEMAILKAI

-299 ELARATN
+299 GLARATN

-311 VIKKQ
+311 IIKKQ
-316 AVREII
+316 AVREIV
-322 TEKPNSMRELAHK
+322 TEKPNSMRDLAHK
-335 TTMHRSMLRLYGEE
+335 TTIHRSMLRLYGEE
-349 LLKVIKEA
+349 LLKVIREA
-357 KNLAPVEH
+357 RSLSPTEH
-365 PECLLP
+365 PACLLP

-389 AQAERIGVPA
+389 EHAKVMGIPA

-414 IAFDKD
+414 IAFDQD
-420 LAELPQGLKGWRNDW
+420 ISNLPQGLKGWRNEW
-435 VMQTLIP
+435 VVQTLIP
-442 VIKKHKT
+442 VIEAHKT

-454 MGINV
+454 MGIRV

>member
-1 MSDHSSFDSTS
+1 MSNHVSKASSTS
-12 QTLSSQDS
+12 TV
-20 IFQDSTSKNSA
+20 ST
-31 SQNSAMQ
+31 Q
-38 SNPTQDI
+38 SNNLENAVSYDNLAQQATNVATQ
-45 DDSQMHSVA
+45 
-54 NSAEMLVEPDI
+54 SADLLPEPNI
-65 DALLDIADEASV
+65 DALLDAADDAAV
-77 TWVREQEQLD
+77 TWVRKQDDLA
-87 EVIKALEVCG
+87 EVIEALATCG

-117 VQLNTGDHIYLLDA
+117 VQLNTGNHVYLLDA

-141 ALSEVDVAIWHA
+141 ALAKVDVAIWHA

-158 GIFYLLSGCPPLT
+158 GIFYLLSDCPPLT

-184 GQLQMGYQQALDD
+184 GQLQMGYQQALDE

-239 EYNLKK
+239 EYELKK
-245 QGLYDYV
+245 QGLFEYV
-252 WADCQLYAYELYQ
+252 WADCQLYASDLYDA
-265 TQHVADDAMYLTMA
+265 QHVADDEMYLTMA
-279 DYRYNSQQMAILQAV
+279 DYRYTSEQMAILQAV

-322 TEKPNSMRELAHK
+322 TEKPSSMRELAHK

-349 LLKVIKEA
+349 LLRVIKEA
-357 KNLAPVEH
+357 KNLHPAEH
-365 PECLLP
+365 PDCLLP

-389 AQAERIGVPA
+389 AQAEKIGVPA
-399 NVLMRKKWLGQLYEV
+399 NVLMRKKWLAQLYEV

-420 LAELPQGLKGWRNDW
+420 LSELPEGLQGWRNEW

-442 VIKKHKT
+442 VIEEHKT

-454 MGINV
+454 MGINVR

>member
-1 MSDHSSFDSTS
+1 MSNTAP
-12 QTLSSQDS
+12 TE
-20 IFQDSTSKNSA
+20 
-31 SQNSAMQ
+31 
-38 SNPTQDI
+38 SNPHNTLATDAIYQT
-45 DDSQMHSVA
+45 A
-54 NSAEMLVEPDI
+54 NTAELVDLPVEPDI
-65 DALLDIADEASV
+65 DALLDIADEVAI
-77 TWVREQEQLD
+77 TWVRKQGQLD
-87 EVIKALEVCG
+87 EVIEALATCG

-117 VQLNTGDHIYLLDA
+117 VQLNTGNHVYLLDA
-131 PQLQLAELWQ
+131 PQLQLNELWQ

-184 GQLQMGYQQALDD
+184 GQLQMGYQQALDE

-203 DKEQSQSDWLQRPLS
+203 DKEHSQSDWLQRPLS
-218 DEQEQY
+218 DDQEQY

-239 EYNLKK
+239 EYELKK
-245 QGLYDYV
+245 QGLYEYV
-252 WADCQLYAYELYQ
+252 WEDCQLYANDLYEAQ
-265 TQHVADDAMYLTMA
+265 NVEDEQMYLTMA
-279 DYRYNSQQMAILQAV
+279 DYRYTSEQMAILQAV

-299 ELARATN
+299 ELARSTN

-322 TEKPNSMRELAHK
+322 TEKPNTMRELAHK

-349 LLKVIKEA
+349 LLKVIKDA
-357 KNLAPVEH
+357 KNLH
-365 PECLLP
+365 PAEYPDCLLP

-389 AQAERIGVPA
+389 DQAGAIGVPA

-420 LAELPQGLKGWRNDW
+420 ISELPEGLKGWRNEW
-435 VMQTLIP
+435 VMDTLIP
-442 VIKKHKT
+442 VIKQHKT

-454 MGINV
+454 MGITV

>member
-1 MSDHSSFDSTS
+1 MSNTVS
-12 QTLSSQDS
+12 LE
-20 IFQDSTSKNSA
+20 
-31 SQNSAMQ
+31 
-38 SNPTQDI
+38 SNPQNTIFADPIKQ
-45 DDSQMHSVA
+45 SSNTTA
-54 NSAEMLVEPDI
+54 SSALPAEPDI
-65 DALLDIADEASV
+65 DALLDIADEVAI
-77 TWVREQEQLD
+77 TWVRQQSGLE
-87 EVIKALEVCG
+87 EVIQALATCG

-117 VQLNTGDHIYLLDA
+117 VQLNIGDHVYLLDA
-131 PQLQLAELWQ
+131 PQLQLEDFWQ
-141 ALSEVDVAIWHA
+141 ALRKVDVAIWHA

-203 DKEQSQSDWLQRPLS
+203 DKEHSQSDWLQRPLS

-239 EYNLKK
+239 EYELKK
-245 QGLYDYV
+245 QGLYEYV
-252 WADCQLYAYELYQ
+252 WEDCQLYASDLY
-265 TQHVADDAMYLTMA
+265 DAQNVEDEQMYLTMA
-279 DYRYNSQQMAILQAV
+279 DYRYTSEQMAILQAV

-322 TEKPNSMRELAHK
+322 TEKPSNMRELAHK

-349 LLKVIKEA
+349 LLKVIKDA
-357 KNLAPVEH
+357 KNLH
-365 PECLLP
+365 PAEYPDCLLP

-384 QQAID
+384 QQVID
-389 AQAERIGVPA
+389 DQAEKIGVPA
-399 NVLMRKKWLGQLYEV
+399 SVLMRKKWLGQLYEV

-420 LAELPQGLKGWRNDW
+420 ISELPEGLKGWRNDW
-435 VMQTLIP
+435 VMQTFIPLIEA
-442 VIKKHKT
+442 HKT

>member
-1 MSDHSSFDSTS
+1 MSNHAPTASTAA
-12 QTLSSQDS
+12 
-20 IFQDSTSKNSA
+20 I
-31 SQNSAMQ
+31 Q
-38 SNPTQDI
+38 SNLADNI
-45 DDSQMHSVA
+45 NIAVSDDLLAPSI
-54 NSAEMLVEPDI
+54 NSKIESADLPSEPDI
-65 DALLDIADEASV
+65 DALLDSADEAAV
-77 TWVREQEQLD
+77 TWVREQNGLA
-87 EVIKALEVCG
+87 EVIDALATCG

-117 VQLNTGDHIYLLDA
+117 VQLNTGNHIYLLDA
-131 PQLQLAELWQ
+131 PQLQLTELWQ
-141 ALSEVDVAIWHA
+141 ALMKVDVAIWHA

-239 EYNLKK
+239 EYALKK

-252 WADCQLYAYELYQ
+252 WADCQLYASDLYDA
-265 TQHVADDAMYLTMA
+265 QHVEDSAMYLTMA
-279 DYRYNSQQMAILQAV
+279 DYRYTSQQMAILQAV

-299 ELARATN
+299 ELARSTN

-322 TEKPNSMRELAHK
+322 TEKPSNMRELAHK

-349 LLKVIKEA
+349 LLKVINQA
-357 KNLAPVEH
+357 KNLH
-365 PECLLP
+365 PAEYPDCLLP

-389 AQAERIGVPA
+389 DHARAIGVPD

-414 IAFDKD
+414 IAFDKE
-420 LAELPQGLKGWRNDW
+420 LSELPEGLKGWRSDW
-435 VMQTLIP
+435 VMHTLIP

-454 MGINV
+454 MGINVR